1 MRWRASTPGWP
12 ADVAPLADRTLEL
25 ELRTRVRFGAGAIES
40 LPELVRML
48 DGRRAFV
55 VSDPGVLRSGVVDR
69 VREVLEDADLP
80 VGLFTDV
87 EADPGS
93 MSILAGSQ
101 ALATFGTPGT
111 VVVPVGGG
119 SSMDSA
125 KVVALHAVNGGDVL
139 ALGYHRADLTPAGP
153 LIAVPTT
160 AGTGAETNTYGVI
173 TDEPAG
179 RKDYVGHP
187 SVRPAWTILDPSLS
201 IGLPAATTAATG
213 IDAMTHSIE
222 SLLSANANPYA
233 EALALH
239 VIRTAGA
246 WLPRAVA
253 VGTDLEARS
262 QLLMASHLAGLGQAS
277 GTGVGLVHALG
288 HAIGTRG
295 RLAHGTALAVVLPE
309 VLGFYAAERGLRD
322 RELALMGVALQPA
335 SSPEDDAMGAAAAIA
350 ALRGFLV
357 ALHQRPSLRSLGFD
371 EASIDILAADAM
383 ADAAIRNAPRRPTID
398 QTRAILAAVLD

>member
-1 MRWRASTPGWP
+1 M
-12 ADVAPLADRTLEL
+12 
-25 ELRTRVRFGAGAIES
+25 RFGAGAIES
-40 LPELVRML
+40 LPELVRQL
-48 DGRRAFV
+48 DGRRAFI

-69 VREVLEDADLP
+69 VREVLEDADLS

-87 EADPGS
+87 ETNPGS
-93 MSILAGSQ
+93 TSILAGSE
-101 ALATFGTPGT
+101 ALVAFGTPGT
-111 VVVPVGGG
+111 IVVPVGGG

-125 KVVALHAVNGGDVL
+125 KVIALHAVNGGDVH
-139 ALGYHRADLTPAGP
+139 ALGYHRGDLTPAGP

-173 TDEPAG
+173 TDGSAG

-187 SVRPAWTILDPSLS
+187 SVRPAWTILDPALTV
-201 IGLPAATTAATG
+201 GLPAATTAATG

-222 SLLSANANPYA
+222 SLLSIYPNPYA
-233 EALALH
+233 DALALQ
-239 VIRTAGA
+239 VIRTVGA

-295 RLAHGTALAVVLPE
+295 RLAHGTALAIVLPE
-309 VLGFYAAERGLRD
+309 VLAFYAAEQGLRD
-322 RELALMGVALQPA
+322 RELALIGVALLAA
-335 SSPEDDAMGAAAAIA
+335 SPTEDYASGAVAAIA
-350 ALRGFLV
+350 ALRTLLA
-357 ALHQRPSLRSLGFD
+357 ALDQRPSLRSLGFD
-371 EASIDILAADAM
+371 QASIDILAADAM
-383 ADAAIRNAPRRPTID
+383 ADAAIWNAPRRPTIE
-398 QTRAILAAVLD
+398 QTRAILAAVLG